1 MSSFFIDTTAGRLIR
16 LTTGSRFLKYPEEI
30 DPSLIEKYINI
41 EKSGNLARTGTTQS
55 SGAEKEKEVEP
66 LSDSSST
73 HTRDSANTSTS
84 TIHDPNALVN
94 VPSGQPVDPER
105 GRDGHVV
112 DWYGPDDPENPMNWS
127 RPRKFYATFCI
138 CFLTFVS
145 SNRPGSWLYC
155 PLSPAQRLLL
165 VSNRV

>member
-30 DPSLIEKYINI
+30 DPSLIEKYINS

-55 SGAEKEKEVEP
+55 SGPEREKEVGAP
-66 LSDSSST
+66 VDSSST
-73 HTRDSANTSTS
+73 HSDSANTSTS
-84 TIHDPNALVN
+84 TLHHPNALVN

-145 SNRPGSWLYC
+145 LTRPDIWLYC
-155 PLSPAQRLLL
+155 TLLPAPHLLF
-165 VSNRV
+165 VPNQV